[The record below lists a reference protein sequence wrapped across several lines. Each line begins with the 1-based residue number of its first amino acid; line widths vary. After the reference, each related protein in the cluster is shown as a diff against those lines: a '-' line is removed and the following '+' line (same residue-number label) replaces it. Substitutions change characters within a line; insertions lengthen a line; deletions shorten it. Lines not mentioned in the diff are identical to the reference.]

1 MATPTVPSDWTA
13 MTSKKIGSEFRN
25 TNEPGGSRLLLQIDD
40 LPTDITDP
48 AGGALANPLTFDFL
62 DIGLPSLAASAY
74 STQLLAQRKWATQGV
89 SRIIAGDSIT
99 GTIECSG
106 FTYALMMSLIGAKGT
121 ARIEIPNQGW
131 FSQWRVAILSVDG
144 PALQDG
150 DRMTGS
156 LVLTVTNTAP
166 NDKDEMAPVFGTYT
180 PSNDAPAGET
190 ISPEAPPAGGGGT

>member
-1 MATPTVPSDWTA
+1 MAITLPSTWTQ
-13 MTSKKIGSEFRN
+13 MTSKKIGTEFRN
-25 TNEPGGSRLLLQIDD
+25 TNEPGGSRLLLNLDE
-40 LPTDITDP
+40 LPTGITDP

-106 FTYALMMSLIGAKGT
+106 FTYALMISLIGAKGT

-144 PALQDG
+144 PSLQDG

-166 NDKDEMAPVFGTYT
+166 NDKDEMAPVFGEYTYT
-180 PSNDAPAGET
+180 DDAAAGES
-190 ISPEAPPAGGGGT
+190 ISPESGGGGET

>member
-1 MATPTVPSDWTA
+1 MAITLPSTWTQ

-25 TNEPGGSRLLLQIDD
+25 TNEPGGSRLLLNLDE
-40 LPTDITDP
+40 LPSDVTDP
-48 AGGALANPLTFDFL
+48 EGDALSNPITFDFL
-62 DIGLPSLAASAY
+62 DIGLPSLAASSY

-106 FTYALMMSLIGAKGT
+106 FTYALMISLIGAKGT

-180 PSNDAPAGET
+180 PTDNTAAGES
-190 ISPEAPPAGGGGT
+190 ISPAAGGSGGT

>member
-1 MATPTVPSDWTA
+1 MAITLPSTWTQ
-13 MTSKKIGSEFRN
+13 MTSKKIGSAFRN
-25 TNEPGGSRLLLQIDD
+25 TNEPGGSRLLLNLDE
-40 LPTDITDP
+40 LPSNVTDP
-48 AGGALANPLTFDFL
+48 AGAAPTNPITFDFL
-62 DIGLPSLAASAY
+62 DIGLPSLAASSY

-106 FTYALMMSLIGAKGT
+106 FTYALMISLIGAKGT

-180 PSNDAPAGET
+180 YTDDAAAGES
-190 ISPEAPPAGGGGT
+190 ISPGSGGGGGT